1 MTQHTYTLQNRIKK
15 SRTMRDFLCY
25 NNMYQNILMGD
36 KHMKIAIIGVGT
48 VGSAVATAVKNT
60 GFVHEMVLFDRD
72 GVRARA
78 AAEDLGHAAS
88 FGFDVKITA
97 VSSYRGIRGSDI
109 VIIAAGANQKT
120 GETRMDL
127 LNKNAMVIADIIPRV
142 MANVDAKNVK
152 IIVLT
157 NPLDVMVMLAHKLSK
172 LPAGRVIG
180 TGTMLDS
187 ARLRTILARYF
198 DISTQSINAYVLGE
212 HGDSSIVN
220 WTSATVG
227 ALTLDEFCKQTKVSL
242 PATTRKTI
250 EHRVH
255 NAAYEIIRGRG
266 ATWDG
271 IGAAA
276 ADLLRC
282 IINDEHR
289 ILTVSSVSG
298 TGTEMLAMSLPRIVG
313 KNGVVTTLRPKM
325 SATESAGLR
334 RSGKIIRNGY
344 DEIA

>member
-1 MTQHTYTLQNRIKK
+1 
-15 SRTMRDFLCY
+15 
-25 NNMYQNILMGD
+25 
-36 KHMKIAIIGVGT
+36 MKIAIIGIGT

-60 GFVHEMVLFDRD
+60 GFVHEIVLFDRD

-88 FGFDVKITA
+88 FGFDVKISA
-97 VSSYRGIRGSDI
+97 VSNYRGIRGSDI
-109 VIIAAGANQKT
+109 VIIAAGANQKP

-127 LNKNAMVIADIIPRV
+127 LNKNAEVIKDIIPRV
-142 MANVDAKNVK
+142 MSNVDAKKVK
-152 IIVLT
+152 IIILT
-157 NPLDVMVMLAHKLSK
+157 NPLDVMVMLATKLSK
-172 LPAGRVIG
+172 LPSGRVIG
-180 TGTMLDS
+180 TGTMLDT
-187 ARLRTILARYF
+187 ARLRTILARQL
-198 DISTQSINAYVLGE
+198 DVSTQSINAYVLGE
-212 HGDSSIVN
+212 HGDSSVVD

-227 ALTLDEFCKQTKVSL
+227 AVSLDDFCKQMKISL
-242 PATTRKTI
+242 PATTRNTI
-250 EHRVH
+250 EHRVR

-282 IINDEHR
+282 LINDEHR

-298 TGTEMLAMSLPRIVG
+298 AGNEMVAMSLPRIVG
-313 KNGVVTTLRPKM
+313 ANGVVATLKPKL

-334 RSGKIIRNGY
+334 RSGKIIRKNY
-344 DEIA
+344 DTIS

>member
-1 MTQHTYTLQNRIKK
+1 
-15 SRTMRDFLCY
+15 
-25 NNMYQNILMGD
+25 
-36 KHMKIAIIGVGT
+36 MKIAIIGIGT

-60 GFVHEMVLFDRD
+60 GFVHEIVLFDRD

-88 FGFDVKITA
+88 FGFDVKISA
-97 VSSYRGIRGSDI
+97 VSNYRGIRGSDI
-109 VIIAAGANQKT
+109 VIIAAGANQKP

-127 LNKNAMVIADIIPRV
+127 LNKNAEVIKDIIPRV
-142 MANVDAKNVK
+142 MSNVDAKKVK
-152 IIVLT
+152 IIILT
-157 NPLDVMVMLAHKLSK
+157 NPLDVMVMLATKLSK
-172 LPAGRVIG
+172 LPSGRVIG
-180 TGTMLDS
+180 TGTMLDT
-187 ARLRTILARYF
+187 ARLRTILARQL

-212 HGDSSIVN
+212 HGDSSVVD

-227 ALTLDEFCKQTKVSL
+227 AVALDDFCKQMKISL
-242 PATTRKTI
+242 PATTRNTI
-250 EHRVH
+250 EHRVR

-282 IINDEHR
+282 LINDEHR

-298 TGTEMLAMSLPRIVG
+298 AGNEMVAMSLPRIVG
-313 KNGVVTTLRPKM
+313 ANGVVATLKPKL

-334 RSGKIIRNGY
+334 RSGKVIRKNY
-344 DEIA
+344 DTIS